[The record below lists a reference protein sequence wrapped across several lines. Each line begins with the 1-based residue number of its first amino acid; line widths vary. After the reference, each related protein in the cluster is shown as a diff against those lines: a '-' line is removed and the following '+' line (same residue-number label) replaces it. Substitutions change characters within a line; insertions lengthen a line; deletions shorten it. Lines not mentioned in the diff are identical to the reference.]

1 MFFLDCEVGQLY
13 VGTKNLITRRE
24 MMSCVPNELIT
35 MVHDSRGGSQQDA
48 MLLWLEEHV
57 RRLQNGIIKLR
68 EEGNLRS
75 ISLFPEEPPLCSMAT
90 NAVFR
95 YVRLLYLYLN
105 SVTLCKKLRN
115 ICLHTRS
122 VCRLN
127 PRNVL
132 STV

>member
-95 YVRLLYLYLN
+95 C
-105 SVTLCKKLRN
+105 S
-115 ICLHTRS
+115 
-122 VCRLN
+122 
-127 PRNVL
+127 
-132 STV
+132 